1 MKLLCLAQLLH
12 LAHAAQ
18 PALRRRSLIAAAP
31 LTLLR
36 PAHAAERY
44 IDQKVVA
51 ELGADGQPVA
61 YETVRRLTGEG
72 TGLDLSRNEDISER
86 IFVDAA
92 NWPAAAPFSENDF
105 KRLDENDDAQFYP
118 AQQPRLVYHID
129 EGAVAALTAYYKR
142 EIKPGSDVL
151 DICSSWVSHYPQNL
165 RLGRVAGTGMNER
178 ELRANTQLTEFAQ
191 RDLNKV
197 PQLPYKDRSFD
208 VVTCV
213 VSIDYL
219 TQPIQILKEAR
230 RVLRPVWKSTRASGA
245 PDNSSL
251 SHFSAMTRPSWLGRV
266 MGNRYCHAIEQASRR
281 WRGGRRDDSAQTRR
295 RILISTQ
302 VTTGRKGHPLAV

>member
-18 PALRRRSLIAAAP
+18 PTLRRRGLIAAAP

-44 IDQKVVA
+44 VEQKVAA

-72 TGLDLSRNEDISER
+72 TGLDLSRNEDISAR

-142 EIKPGSDVL
+142 EIKPGQSDVGGL
-151 DICSSWVSHYPQNL
+151 DICSSWVSTPSAEPASS
-165 RLGRVAGTGMNER
+165 GRVAGTGMNER
-178 ELRANTQLTEFAQ
+178 ELRANTQLTEF
-191 RDLNKV
+191 
-197 PQLPYKDRSFD
+197 
-208 VVTCV
+208 T
-213 VSIDYL
+213 
-219 TQPIQILKEAR
+219 
-230 RVLRPVWKSTRASGA
+230 PV
-245 PDNSSL
+245 
-251 SHFSAMTRPSWLGRV
+251 
-266 MGNRYCHAIEQASRR
+266 
-281 WRGGRRDDSAQTRR
+281 
-295 RILISTQ
+295 
-302 VTTGRKGHPLAV
+302 

>member
-44 IDQKVVA
+44 IEQKVAA

-92 NWPAAAPFSENDF
+92 
-105 KRLDENDDAQFYP
+105 
-118 AQQPRLVYHID
+118 
-129 EGAVAALTAYYKR
+129 LTAYYKR

-165 RLGRVAGTGMNER
+165 KLGRVAGTGMNER
-178 ELRANTQLTEFAQ
+178 ELRANTQLTEF
-191 RDLNKV
+191 
-197 PQLPYKDRSFD
+197 
-208 VVTCV
+208 T
-213 VSIDYL
+213 
-219 TQPIQILKEAR
+219 
-230 RVLRPVWKSTRASGA
+230 PVWKSKFYGA
-245 PDNSSL
+245 FVLN
-251 SHFSAMTRPSWLGRV
+251 RRV
-266 MGNRYCHAIEQASRR
+266 DLHAIDATPALQPTH
-281 WRGGRRDDSAQTRR
+281 W
-295 RILISTQ
+295 LISTQ
-302 VTTGRKGHPLAV
+302 VHATGPEQGPAAAVQGPEL

>member
-1 MKLLCLAQLLH
+1 MKLFCLAQLLH

-36 PAHAAERY
+36 PAHAAEAPRY
-44 IDQKVVA
+44 IEQKVVA
-51 ELGADGQPVA
+51 ELAADGQPVA

-72 TGLDLSRNEDISER
+72 TGLDLSRNKDISER

-92 NWPAAAPFSENDF
+92 NWPVAAPFTDNDF

-151 DICSSWVSHYPQNL
+151 DICSSWVLTVRKSN
-165 RLGRVAGTGMNER
+165 RALGT
-178 ELRANTQLTEFAQ
+178 
-191 RDLNKV
+191 
-197 PQLPYKDRSFD
+197 
-208 VVTCV
+208 
-213 VSIDYL
+213 
-219 TQPIQILKEAR
+219 
-230 RVLRPVWKSTRASGA
+230 
-245 PDNSSL
+245 PDSSQ
-251 SHFSAMTRPSWLGRV
+251 SHFPATTRP
-266 MGNRYCHAIEQASRR
+266 
-281 WRGGRRDDSAQTRR
+281 
-295 RILISTQ
+295 
-302 VTTGRKGHPLAV
+302 

>member
-1 MKLLCLAQLLH
+1 MKLFCLAQLLH

-36 PAHAAERY
+36 PAHAADAPRY
-44 IDQKVVA
+44 LEQKVVA

-72 TGLDLSRNEDISER
+72 TGLDLSRNEDISAR

-142 EIKPGSDVL
+142 EIKPGADQCINQIGGSRPATAE
-151 DICSSWVSHYPQNL
+151 SWPPRH
-165 RLGRVAGTGMNER
+165 
-178 ELRANTQLTEFAQ
+178 
-191 RDLNKV
+191 
-197 PQLPYKDRSFD
+197 
-208 VVTCV
+208 
-213 VSIDYL
+213 
-219 TQPIQILKEAR
+219 
-230 RVLRPVWKSTRASGA
+230 
-245 PDNSSL
+245 
-251 SHFSAMTRPSWLGRV
+251 
-266 MGNRYCHAIEQASRR
+266 
-281 WRGGRRDDSAQTRR
+281 RRDASSMA
-295 RILISTQ
+295 
-302 VTTGRKGHPLAV
+302 

>member
-18 PALRRRSLIAAAP
+18 PTLRRRSLIAAAP

-44 IDQKVVA
+44 IEQKVAA

-105 KRLDENDDAQFYP
+105 KRLDESDDAQFYP

-129 EGAVAALTAYYKR
+129 EGAVAALTSYYKR

-165 RLGRVAGTGMNER
+165 KLGRVAGTGMNER
-178 ELRANTQLTEFAQ
+178 ELRANTQLTEF
-191 RDLNKV
+191 
-197 PQLPYKDRSFD
+197 
-208 VVTCV
+208 T
-213 VSIDYL
+213 
-219 TQPIQILKEAR
+219 
-230 RVLRPVWKSTRASGA
+230 PVWKSKFYGAIVLNRRVDLYAIDAIPLDGVAMSVPHRSSTR
-245 PDNSSL
+245 
-251 SHFSAMTRPSWLGRV
+251 H
-266 MGNRYCHAIEQASRR
+266 
-281 WRGGRRDDSAQTRR
+281 
-295 RILISTQ
+295 
-302 VTTGRKGHPLAV
+302 TG

>member
-1 MKLLCLAQLLH
+1 MKLFCLAQLLH

-36 PAHAAERY
+36 PAHAAEAPRY
-44 IDQKVVA
+44 IEQKVVA
-51 ELGADGQPVA
+51 EIGADGQPVA

-72 TGLDLSRNEDISER
+72 TGLDLSRNQDISAR

-105 KRLDENDDAQFYP
+105 KRLDESDDAQFYP

-151 DICSSWVSHYPQNL
+151 DICSSWVLTVCKSNSAYDAPRHFDLCRSH
-165 RLGRVAGTGMNER
+165 
-178 ELRANTQLTEFAQ
+178 
-191 RDLNKV
+191 
-197 PQLPYKDRSFD
+197 
-208 VVTCV
+208 
-213 VSIDYL
+213 I
-219 TQPIQILKEAR
+219 IR
-230 RVLRPVWKSTRASGA
+230 RT
-245 PDNSSL
+245 
-251 SHFSAMTRPSWLGRV
+251 
-266 MGNRYCHAIEQASRR
+266 
-281 WRGGRRDDSAQTRR
+281 
-295 RILISTQ
+295 
-302 VTTGRKGHPLAV
+302 

>member
-1 MKLLCLAQLLH
+1 MHQLLSAALLAH
-12 LAHAAQ
+12 LAAAAR

-36 PAHAAERY
+36 PAHAADAPRY
-44 IDQKVVA
+44 IEQKVAA

-72 TGLDLSRNEDISER
+72 TGLDLSRNEDISAR

-105 KRLDENDDAQFYP
+105 KRLDESDDAQFYP

-151 DICSSWVSHYPQNL
+151 DICSSWVS
-165 RLGRVAGTGMNER
+165 
-178 ELRANTQLTEFAQ
+178 
-191 RDLNKV
+191 
-197 PQLPYKDRSFD
+197 
-208 VVTCV
+208 
-213 VSIDYL
+213 
-219 TQPIQILKEAR
+219 
-230 RVLRPVWKSTRASGA
+230 
-245 PDNSSL
+245 
-251 SHFSAMTRPSWLGRV
+251 
-266 MGNRYCHAIEQASRR
+266 
-281 WRGGRRDDSAQTRR
+281 DSAQIKQCVRR
-295 RILISTQ
+295 AATF
-302 VTTGRKGHPLAV
+302 

>member
-1 MKLLCLAQLLH
+1 MRLLCLAQLLH

-44 IDQKVVA
+44 IEQKVAA

-72 TGLDLSRNEDISER
+72 TGLDLSRNEDISAR

-92 NWPAAAPFSENDF
+92 NWPAAAPFTDNDF
-105 KRLDENDDAQFYP
+105 KRLDESDDAQFYP

-129 EGAVAALTAYYKR
+129 EGAVAALTSYYKR

-151 DICSSWVSHYPQNL
+151 DICSSWVSDC
-165 RLGRVAGTGMNER
+165 
-178 ELRANTQLTEFAQ
+178 AQ
-191 RDLNKV
+191 IKQV
-197 PQLPYKDRSFD
+197 
-208 VVTCV
+208 
-213 VSIDYL
+213 
-219 TQPIQILKEAR
+219 
-230 RVLRPVWKSTRASGA
+230 
-245 PDNSSL
+245 
-251 SHFSAMTRPSWLGRV
+251 
-266 MGNRYCHAIEQASRR
+266 SRR
-281 WRGGRRDDSAQTRR
+281 S
-295 RILISTQ
+295 
-302 VTTGRKGHPLAV
+302 

>member
-1 MKLLCLAQLLH
+1 MHKLLSAALLAN
-12 LAHAAQ
+12 LAAAAR
-18 PALRRRSLIAAAP
+18 PALRRRSLLTAPTSLVAAS
-31 LTLLR
+31 LLNR

-44 IDQKVVA
+44 IEQKVAA
-51 ELGADGQPVA
+51 ELGPDGQPVA

-245 PDNSSL
+245 PDNSS
-251 SHFSAMTRPSWLGRV
+251 
-266 MGNRYCHAIEQASRR
+266 SRR
-281 WRGGRRDDSAQTRR
+281 
-295 RILISTQ
+295 
-302 VTTGRKGHPLAV
+302 